1 MTRKSMKPGSVICLM
16 RLYKDAPTDR
26 NGEIM
31 SSVKQMNM
39 YSDAVMHRASK
50 SPSIP
55 SYCLTNACEWLINT
69 EDFSILLD
77 DDVVF
82 NVLSIARK
90 HLCEIQNVKIELRS
104 KLLTTNELKAYI
116 HTLCNEYA
124 TFMSQQL
131 TSSSCIF
138 EQKDKPNQDFRGSPY
153 GDDVQRRQY
162 DIVNA
167 PKYLAFAKYP
177 FFSNKTFDSLC
188 GPDTKLV
195 CDRVKFFIENAAWY
209 NKKGVPYR
217 LGILL
222 SGESGSGKSS
232 CIKAIANLTH
242 RHIINVNFA
251 NIKTGTQLRRLFQ
264 SDDLHVYEDE
274 EKADVIKLKIPL
286 NQRLYVLEEIDAIG
300 TELTN
305 DRRLSNHASKERV
318 VDEISLADILQVL
331 DGTMEVPGRIVIMTS
346 NYPERLDKALIRP
359 GRIDLCIKFGNAS
372 RDTLIELYEKLT
384 DKAFP
389 PNYKDKL
396 PEATLSVADAT
407 EVIFRNFESPVK
419 QLISELCIFAL
430 NKQALETNQLNEIG
444 IKGALHTQNHPRE
457 EESFGAEGLDSYY
470 STTLLHRK

>member
-1 MTRKSMKPGSVICLM
+1 MPPKSSKSGSVISLM

-26 NGEIM
+26 NGEIT

-39 YSDAVMHRASK
+39 FSDAVMHRASK
-50 SPSIP
+50 SSAFP
-55 SYCLTNACEWLINT
+55 SYCLTNMCEWLINT
-69 EDFSILLD
+69 EN
-77 DDVVF
+77 F
-82 NVLSIARK
+82 NVPLDGDVIFKVLGIARK
-90 HLCEIQNVKIELRS
+90 DLCEIQNVKIELYS
-104 KLLTTNELKAYI
+104 KTMTANELRAYVNV
-116 HTLCNEYA
+116 LCGEYA
-124 TFMSQQL
+124 AFMSQQL

-138 EQKDKPNQDFRGSPY
+138 EQKDRPNPDFRGSPY
-153 GDDVQRRQY
+153 DDDVEKRRY
-162 DIVNA
+162 DIANA

-195 CDRVKFFIENAAWY
+195 HDRVKFFMENTAWY
-209 NKKGVPYR
+209 DKKGVPYR

-222 SGESGSGKSS
+222 SGECGSGKSS

-264 SDDLHVYEDE
+264 SDDLHVYEDD

-286 NQRLYVLEEIDAIG
+286 NQRLYVLEEIDAIDS
-300 TELTN
+300 ELTN
-305 DRRLSNHASKERV
+305 DRRLSKRVAKERV

-372 RDTLIELYEKLT
+372 RETLVELYEKLT
-384 DKAFP
+384 DKPFP
-389 PNYKDKL
+389 RNYIDKL
-396 PEATLSVADAT
+396 PEAQLSVADAT
-407 EVIFRNFESPVK
+407 EVMFRNFESSIE
-419 QLISELCIFAL
+419 QLISELCIFAIG
-430 NKQALETNQLNEIG
+430 KQQFESAQLNGFENNT
-444 IKGALHTQNHPRE
+444 KNASHTHMHPRE
-457 EESFGAEGLDSYY
+457 EDVVDVDSLDSYF
-470 STTLLHRK
+470 SSPLAR